1 MGKRVLIYG
10 KTKKKSHIRG
20 KNLIIEKPP
29 LLMYYY
35 LLFPLLLGGG
45 VLCGDLRIASV
56 NDLVTFSNNVNKG
69 SSYEGTTVFL
79 DSDINFSGKTFE
91 PIGFD
96 RTNCFL
102 GTFDGQG
109 YIISNIVM
117 KPTLSDTI
125 DYTGL
130 FGFSEGATIKNVV
143 MNSISHSS
151 TTSNSIYWGSVI
163 GYCEAYKNP
172 CIIENVVN
180 RGNVLFNEN
189 IDEEELIFGG
199 IAGYLYSDQDYKV
212 LVKNCANYGSFTHA
226 GTSGT
231 TYIGGIVGYTV
242 GWYSTMIYIQNCLNV
257 GPISNENTKSSEQH
271 IGGIVGYSEYTLFEN
286 CVNFGKI
293 TSMHSTGNIGGIGG
307 EVSYYSQISNCH
319 WGKNTA
325 ENGYGLMDSDS
336 TASNCLT
343 FDLNTFELSIS
354 MSVGSYTG
362 KSLLD
367 ALNAFSKHYYLHDYS
382 KWILNKNSKSVSFTL
397 NGKSTLTMSHKIILL
412 PSLASDGK
420 LWFDGW
426 YTDSSCK
433 SPLKSFDI
441 TAATPLYG
449 KWGENTNKYTIT
461 FDIRRKGAT
470 TPGSITS
477 QFGTVVLL
485 PNSSSKD
492 SCKFKWWETDYCDK
506 LQWNFTVPAR
516 DLTLYAVWSC
526 VRITNI
532 EDFFD
537 FSEAVNSGTSFRG
550 TTIFLNSDL
559 DFTDEPSQQSEPIGN
574 SFSNYFLGTFDG
586 QGYIFSNLSIKT
598 KSDFVG
604 LFGFS
609 RGSTIKNVV
618 MDSSCS
624 VTSYYDL
631 DGTVFM
637 GGIIGGCWTYKNPCI
652 IENNVNMGK
661 IETNEKYLQGNF
673 YDLWMS
679 GIVGDLESI
688 PRTNFEITVRN
699 CVNYGPIIYTGT
711 TDRCLKLGGIVGQSH
726 SGKILNCLNYGSIT
740 KNGTTDCTFYI
751 GGIVGESYTTEI
763 ENCVSAGRITL
774 TSYSDTYVGSFIGFV
789 DSYTNISY
797 SFQTSEVN
805 CDTISGTEEKK
816 FSSVELVDELD
827 TVTMYNLNSHLGINS
842 EWSRWVMLHL
852 NGGTINDESQI
863 GGLLES
869 LPIPVKKGQAFHFW
883 CTDNGCDPTNSLHAR
898 NHDKITDLYA
908 CWTDK
913 HIVKFDGNG
922 GTPSQSSKTVLR
934 KEIYGELPTATRSGY
949 TFLGWF
955 TAKSGGDM
963 IGIFTTVA
971 ITEDQTLYAHWA
983 PNTYK
988 VTFNGNGGSNPSPAT
1003 KNVTYDSKY
1012 GTLATTSKT
1021 GYAFSGWFT
1030 AKSGGNMVTKD
1041 SVVKITAAQTLYAH
1055 KKTLT
1060 VAEPARAPLRSASP
1074 GSFS

>member
-1 MGKRVLIYG
+1 
-10 KTKKKSHIRG
+10 
-20 KNLIIEKPP
+20 
-29 LLMYYY
+29 MYYY

-532 EDFFD
+532 EDFF
-537 FSEAVNSGTSFRG
+537 
-550 TTIFLNSDL
+550 
-559 DFTDEPSQQSEPIGN
+559 
-574 SFSNYFLGTFDG
+574 
-586 QGYIFSNLSIKT
+586 
-598 KSDFVG
+598 
-604 LFGFS
+604 
-609 RGSTIKNVV
+609 
-618 MDSSCS
+618 
-624 VTSYYDL
+624 
-631 DGTVFM
+631 
-637 GGIIGGCWTYKNPCI
+637 
-652 IENNVNMGK
+652 
-661 IETNEKYLQGNF
+661 
-673 YDLWMS
+673 
-679 GIVGDLESI
+679 
-688 PRTNFEITVRN
+688 
-699 CVNYGPIIYTGT
+699 
-711 TDRCLKLGGIVGQSH
+711 
-726 SGKILNCLNYGSIT
+726 
-740 KNGTTDCTFYI
+740 
-751 GGIVGESYTTEI
+751 
-763 ENCVSAGRITL
+763 
-774 TSYSDTYVGSFIGFV
+774 
-789 DSYTNISY
+789 
-797 SFQTSEVN
+797 
-805 CDTISGTEEKK
+805 
-816 FSSVELVDELD
+816 
-827 TVTMYNLNSHLGINS
+827 
-842 EWSRWVMLHL
+842 
-852 NGGTINDESQI
+852 
-863 GGLLES
+863 
-869 LPIPVKKGQAFHFW
+869 
-883 CTDNGCDPTNSLHAR
+883 
-898 NHDKITDLYA
+898 
-908 CWTDK
+908 
-913 HIVKFDGNG
+913 
-922 GTPSQSSKTVLR
+922 
-934 KEIYGELPTATRSGY
+934 
-949 TFLGWF
+949 
-955 TAKSGGDM
+955 
-963 IGIFTTVA
+963 
-971 ITEDQTLYAHWA
+971 
-983 PNTYK
+983 
-988 VTFNGNGGSNPSPAT
+988 
-1003 KNVTYDSKY
+1003 
-1012 GTLATTSKT
+1012 
-1021 GYAFSGWFT
+1021 
-1030 AKSGGNMVTKD
+1030 
-1041 SVVKITAAQTLYAH
+1041 
-1055 KKTLT
+1055 
-1060 VAEPARAPLRSASP
+1060 
-1074 GSFS
+1074 